1 LLREIDKHWDK
12 LKKISRLGDNDLL
25 ESQRLVYKNIN
36 FIDEEQIPKAFRLRA
51 FDLVKNIDLND
62 IVFVAL
68 NEYQASILWTGD
80 KALIRGLRSIGYDKV
95 ITTDEMVKLRN
106 RQEKNN

>member
-1 LLREIDKHWDK
+1 MSI